1 MRFALPPV
9 HGRRLAAWL
18 PAAWL
23 VIAIAASLGWM
34 GCGNDTPS
42 PIAKV
47 PGTNENQS
55 AELNPDGTED
65 APPPDPTVTTRL
77 QIPRSVRWTG
87 EPGGMPAGREGIAA
101 PGAPLPLPPKQPGS
115 VIWNRWRGPHF
126 NGISHETD
134 WVAEFPRNG
143 PKMLWRQK
151 VGVGFSS
158 LAIANERVY
167 TMGNKDNRDI
177 VTCIDAESGKIIW
190 NSGYP
195 ARLDGKLYEGGPS
208 ATPTVH
214 QGKVYTLGKNGMLL
228 CLNAATGA
236 TLWSREITNLTGAE
250 RPEYGFAGS
259 PLIMGKQVILNA
271 GGAGLA
277 CQKDTGD
284 LLWSSRGMG
293 GYASPMPYVMNGRE
307 AAVIFGDRQI
317 VAVDPG
323 NNGRSL
329 WSHTWQT
336 KERVNAADPLFVRDK
351 MFISSGYGGGSAM
364 FQLGKG
370 KPAPIWRTQSLR
382 SHFNPGVAM
391 GNFVYGIDGHA
402 DGRAKNSLVCVNLTT
417 GERTW
422 ERKNFGHGS
431 LIAAGSKLIAL
442 TELGELYILEAN
454 PIAYTEISYAPVIR
468 RRCWTSP
475 AISGGRIYCRNAA
488 GTIVCIDLRPE
499 PPAEDPAI
507 VKAGGG

>member
-1 MRFALPPV
+1 MPRHPV
-9 HGRRLAAWL
+9 FSLAAG
-18 PAAWL
+18 
-23 VIAIAASLGWM
+23 IAIAASPGFV
-34 GCGNDTPS
+34 GCGNDAPS
-42 PIAKV
+42 PIAKA
-47 PGTNENQS
+47 PETNQADG
-55 AELNPDGTED
+55 AELKPAGADD
-65 APPPDPTVTTRL
+65 ATPPEPTVTTRL
-77 QIPRSVRWTG
+77 QIPRSARWAR
-87 EPGGMPAGREGIAA
+87 EPNEMSSVIAGTAA

-115 VIWNRWRGPHF
+115 VTWNRWRGPHF

-167 TMGNKDNRDI
+167 TMGNRNDRDI
-177 VTCIDAESGKIIW
+177 VTCIEAETGKILW

-195 ARLDGKLYEGGPS
+195 AKLDGKLYEGGPS

-250 RPEYGFAGS
+250 HPEYGFASS
-259 PLIMGKQVILNA
+259 PLIMGRQVILNA
-271 GGAGLA
+271 GGSGLA
-277 CQKDTGD
+277 CDKDTGA

-293 GYASPMPYVMNGRE
+293 GYASPMPYLMDGRE
-307 AAVIFGDRQI
+307 IVVIFSDRQI
-317 VAVDPG
+317 VAVDPA
-323 NNGRSL
+323 NNGRGL

-336 KERVNAADPLFVRDK
+336 KERVNAADPLFIRDK
-351 MFISSGYGGGSAM
+351 MFVSSGYGGGCAL
-364 FQLGKG
+364 FQLQNG
-370 KPAPIWRTQSLR
+370 KPSPIWRKQTLR

-391 GNFVYGIDGHA
+391 GNFVYGIDGQA
-402 DGRAKNSLVCVNLTT
+402 DGRAKNSLVCVNLAT

-454 PIAYTEISYAPVIR
+454 PVAYTEISYAPVIS
-468 RRCWTSP
+468 RRCWSAP
-475 AISGGRIYCRNAA
+475 AISGGRIYCRNAR
-488 GTIVCIDLRPE
+488 GTVVCIDLRPE
-499 PPAEDPAI
+499 PEPEDPAI
-507 VKAGGG
+507 AKAGAG